1 MTTTKK
7 ERCRIPQ
14 YNIEGKAMEAFLGP
28 LESKVLEII
37 WAYDKL
43 PITVRETYVILNEN
57 SPIAYTTVMSTMN
70 RLNEKGFLNRK
81 VEKGKGGLLYT
92 YWPSMEKE
100 AFEKIRCYGGR
111 KLPC

>member
-28 LESKVLEII
+28 LESKILEII

-43 PITVRETYVILNEN
+43 PITVRETYVILNSELPH
-57 SPIAYTTVMSTMN
+57 SIHDGDVHYEPPE
-70 RLNEKGFLNRK
+70 REGFLEQESRK
-81 VEKGKGGLLYT
+81 GEGRAAVHILAKHGEG
-92 YWPSMEKE
+92 SIRE
-100 AFEKIRCYGGR
+100 IRC
-111 KLPC
+111 